1 LPNPIFIKT
10 AGLLQKLDSLCTDIS
25 DPQFSSKQYEVF
37 TIENLKRDIAVHL
50 NLIPLHREL
59 KMKTRI
65 RIYPFLIVL
74 VAMLTV
80 FIVSS
85 MAQEKPADNMQI
97 VREKIQ
103 TDKKLF
109 IAENMNLT
117 ESEAKVFWPVY
128 ENYQKDLGKLV
139 DKTVKLID
147 NYAANY
153 ETMTDEAAKE
163 LINGYL
169 TIEEERVTLM
179 KSFLPKFRKVLPEKK
194 VARYYQLENKINAV
208 VKYGLATQIPLVN

>member
-1 LPNPIFIKT
+1 
-10 AGLLQKLDSLCTDIS
+10 
-25 DPQFSSKQYEVF
+25 
-37 TIENLKRDIAVHL
+37 
-50 NLIPLHREL
+50 
-59 KMKTRI
+59 MKTRI

-85 MAQEKPADNMQI
+85 IAQEKPADNMQI

-103 TDKKLF
+103 TDKRLF
-109 IAENMNLT
+109 VAENMNLT

-128 ENYQKDLGKLV
+128 ENYQKDLGKLI

-147 NYAANY
+147 NYGAFY
-153 ETMTDEAAKE
+153 QTMTEEAAKE

-169 TIEEERVTLM
+169 VIEGDRVTLM

-208 VKYGLATQIPLVN
+208 VKYGLATRIPLVD

>member
-1 LPNPIFIKT
+1 
-10 AGLLQKLDSLCTDIS
+10 
-25 DPQFSSKQYEVF
+25 
-37 TIENLKRDIAVHL
+37 
-50 NLIPLHREL
+50 
-59 KMKTRI
+59 MKARI
-65 RIYPFLIVL
+65 RIYPFFIVL
-74 VAMLTV
+74 VAVLAV

-97 VREKIQ
+97 VREKIK

-139 DKTVKLID
+139 DKAVKLID

-153 ETMTDEAAKE
+153 ETMSEEAAKE
-163 LINGYL
+163 LIDGYL
-169 TIEEERVTLM
+169 AIEGERVTLM

-194 VARYYQLENKINAV
+194 VARYYQLENKIDAV
-208 VKYGLATQIPLVN
+208 VNYGLARQIPLVK

>member
-1 LPNPIFIKT
+1 
-10 AGLLQKLDSLCTDIS
+10 
-25 DPQFSSKQYEVF
+25 
-37 TIENLKRDIAVHL
+37 
-50 NLIPLHREL
+50 
-59 KMKTRI
+59 MKARI
-65 RIYPFLIVL
+65 RIFPFLIVL
-74 VAMLTV
+74 VSVLTV
-80 FIVSS
+80 FNVSL
-85 MAQEKPADNMQI
+85 MAQEKSADNMDI

-128 ENYQKDLGKLV
+128 ENYQKDLSKLV
-139 DKTVKLID
+139 DKAVKLID

-153 ETMTDEAAKE
+153 ESMTEEAAKE

-169 TIEEERVTLM
+169 AIEGERVTFM

-194 VARYYQLENKINAV
+194 VARYYQLENKIDSV
-208 VKYGLATQIPLVN
+208 VNFGLAKQIPLVK

>member
-1 LPNPIFIKT
+1 
-10 AGLLQKLDSLCTDIS
+10 
-25 DPQFSSKQYEVF
+25 
-37 TIENLKRDIAVHL
+37 
-50 NLIPLHREL
+50 
-59 KMKTRI
+59 MKARI
-65 RIYPFLIVL
+65 RMYPFLIVL
-74 VAMLTV
+74 VAVLTV

-103 TDKKLF
+103 ADKKLL

-117 ESEAKVFWPVY
+117 ESEARVFWPVY
-128 ENYQKDLGKLV
+128 ENYQKDLGKLF

-147 NYAANY
+147 NYRANY
-153 ETMTDEAAKE
+153 QTMTEEAAKE

-169 TIEEERVTLM
+169 AIEGERVTLM

-194 VARYYQLENKINAV
+194 VARYYQLENKIDAV
-208 VKYGLATQIPLVN
+208 VKYELADQIPLVN

>member
-1 LPNPIFIKT
+1 
-10 AGLLQKLDSLCTDIS
+10 
-25 DPQFSSKQYEVF
+25 
-37 TIENLKRDIAVHL
+37 
-50 NLIPLHREL
+50 
-59 KMKTRI
+59 MKARI

-74 VAMLTV
+74 VSVLTV

-147 NYAANY
+147 NYATNY
-153 ETMTDEAAKE
+153 ETMTEEAAKK

-169 TIEEERVTLM
+169 AIEGERVTLM
-179 KSFLPKFRKVLPEKK
+179 KSFLPKFRKVLPAKK

-208 VKYGLATQIPLVN
+208 VKYGLARQIPLVN

>member
-1 LPNPIFIKT
+1 
-10 AGLLQKLDSLCTDIS
+10 
-25 DPQFSSKQYEVF
+25 
-37 TIENLKRDIAVHL
+37 
-50 NLIPLHREL
+50 
-59 KMKTRI
+59 M
-65 RIYPFLIVL
+65 YPFLIVL

-80 FIVSS
+80 FIVSP
-85 MAQEKPADNMQI
+85 MAQEKPADNMQL

-109 IAENMNLT
+109 IAQNMNLT

-128 ENYQKDLGKLV
+128 ENYQKDLAKLV
-139 DKTVKLID
+139 DKTVKLVE

-153 ETMTDEAAKE
+153 QTMTEEAAKE

-169 TIEEERVTLM
+169 ALEGERVTLM

-194 VARYYQLENKINAV
+194 VARYYQLENKIDAV
-208 VKYGLATQIPLVN
+208 VNYGLAKQIPLVK

>member
-1 LPNPIFIKT
+1 
-10 AGLLQKLDSLCTDIS
+10 
-25 DPQFSSKQYEVF
+25 
-37 TIENLKRDIAVHL
+37 
-50 NLIPLHREL
+50 
-59 KMKTRI
+59 MKARI

-74 VAMLTV
+74 VAVLTV

-153 ETMTDEAAKE
+153 QTMTEEVAKG
-163 LINGYL
+163 LIDGYL
-169 TIEEERVTLM
+169 AIETERVTLM

-208 VKYGLATQIPLVN
+208 VKYELAKLIPLV

>member
-1 LPNPIFIKT
+1 
-10 AGLLQKLDSLCTDIS
+10 
-25 DPQFSSKQYEVF
+25 
-37 TIENLKRDIAVHL
+37 
-50 NLIPLHREL
+50 
-59 KMKTRI
+59 MKARV

-74 VAMLTV
+74 VALLAV

-97 VREKIQ
+97 IREKIK
-103 TDKKLF
+103 TDKKLL

-128 ENYQKDLGKLV
+128 ENYQKDLGKLF
-139 DKTVKLID
+139 DKTVKLIE

-153 ETMTDEAAKE
+153 QTMTEEAAKE

-169 TIEEERVTLM
+169 VIEGERVTLM

-194 VARYYQLENKINAV
+194 VARYYQLENKIDAV
-208 VKYGLATQIPLVN
+208 VNYGLARQIPLVK

>member
-1 LPNPIFIKT
+1 
-10 AGLLQKLDSLCTDIS
+10 
-25 DPQFSSKQYEVF
+25 
-37 TIENLKRDIAVHL
+37 
-50 NLIPLHREL
+50 
-59 KMKTRI
+59 
-65 RIYPFLIVL
+65 
-74 VAMLTV
+74 MLTV
-80 FIVSS
+80 FIVPS
-85 MAQEKPADNMQI
+85 MAQEKPADNMQL

-109 IAENMNLT
+109 IAENMNLM

-128 ENYQKDLGKLV
+128 EDYQKELGKLV

-153 ETMTDEAAKE
+153 QTMTEEAAKG
-163 LINGYL
+163 LIDGYL
-169 TIEEERVTLM
+169 AIETERVTFM

-208 VKYGLATQIPLVN
+208 VKYELAKLIPLV

>member
-1 LPNPIFIKT
+1 
-10 AGLLQKLDSLCTDIS
+10 
-25 DPQFSSKQYEVF
+25 
-37 TIENLKRDIAVHL
+37 
-50 NLIPLHREL
+50 
-59 KMKTRI
+59 MKARI
-65 RIYPFLIVL
+65 RIYPFFIVL

-80 FIVSS
+80 FIVPS
-85 MAQEKPADNMQI
+85 MAQEKPADNMQL
-97 VREKIQ
+97 VREKIK

-128 ENYQKDLGKLV
+128 ENYQKELGKLV

-153 ETMTDEAAKE
+153 QTMTEEAAKG
-163 LINGYL
+163 LIDGYL
-169 TIEEERVTLM
+169 AIETERVTFM

-208 VKYGLATQIPLVN
+208 VKYELAKLIPLV